1 MWLEIIESYDINLA
15 AFIDVI
21 KPELNDINNK
31 NGTKS
36 INYIELQENNEVK
49 KVWRFFEYYKQ
60 LNIREQLKSKLTI
73 Y

>member
-49 KVWRFFEYYKQ
+49 KV
-60 LNIREQLKSKLTI
+60 
-73 Y
+73 

>member
-1 MWLEIIESYDINLA
+1 MENKFKNCKDIEAYQKMWLEIIESYDINLA

-49 KVWRFFEYYKQ
+49 KV
-60 LNIREQLKSKLTI
+60 
-73 Y
+73 